1 MTLLFHQI
9 AGEVTLQIFCSSSPI
24 LTSYLRLLVREKHLE
39 GRNKKS
45 AGKFTSLMNKGLDLT
60 GILADDC
67 KHGVLNPRCGTSAG
81 LRSGTSAGNS
91 RSLSRAKSGL
101 FRTKTPDTHGEDQLE
116 EDETNEHEKA
126 ILLDFVCGHE
136 EGYPYED
143 EDEV

>member
-1 MTLLFHQI
+1 
-9 AGEVTLQIFCSSSPI
+9 V
-24 LTSYLRLLVREKHLE
+24 LVREKHLE

-60 GILADDC
+60 GMLADDC
-67 KHGVLNPRCGTSAG
+67 KHGVLHPRCGTSAGRSSAG

-126 ILLDFVCGHE
+126 MLLDYVCGHE
-136 EGYPYED
+136 EGYPSED